1 MPATT
6 ATSHTRSYSVDD
18 DGDAVQLHLVE
29 AGHQVGGGLFPID
42 ALGEDVAFDLAK
54 MLGDSFVAS
63 ARPRS
68 AGLS

>member
-1 MPATT
+1 MNPRTY
-6 ATSHTRSYSVDD
+6 RIDD
-18 DGDAVQLHLVE
+18 EGDGYGLVLLE
-29 AGHQVGGGLFPID
+29 YGQQVGGGLFPID